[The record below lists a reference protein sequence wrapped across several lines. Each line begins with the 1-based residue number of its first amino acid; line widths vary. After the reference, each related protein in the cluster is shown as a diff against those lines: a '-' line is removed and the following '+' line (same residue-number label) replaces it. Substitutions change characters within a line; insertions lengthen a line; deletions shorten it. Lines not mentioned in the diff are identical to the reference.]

1 MRKLLLIVCAGLFLS
16 ASLFLTAC
24 AGLTEK
30 ATGGGD
36 TKLKV
41 GDTVVFKLARGTY
54 GEGKIETIDGSRY
67 KIPYGTTTP
76 TVDEADVYPL
86 PKTGASS
93 SLKVGDFVIAKQG
106 DQNSW
111 VPAEVTSADA
121 KAIEVNTIAYKQTVN
136 LSPEQVIAP
145 RPAAIEE
152 FKKLKT
158 EQAFEEKV
166 TSMRPTLPTGYA
178 LKKGDKV
185 VGAWS
190 GNSWYAG
197 KIVGQSGEKMKI
209 KWEDNS
215 RDSDVDMARIALYPA
230 LGSAGTPFQP
240 GDILLVKPTSG
251 SSYWTFAEATSGRE
265 VRFKDGKTRSVRG
278 DEYILFN

>member
-1 MRKLLLIVCAGLFLS
+1 MKKLLLVMF
-16 ASLFLTAC
+16 ASLCVSAC
-24 AGLTEK
+24 AGFTEK

-36 TKLKV
+36 AKLKV
-41 GDTVVFKLARGTY
+41 GDTVVFKLSHGTY
-54 GEGKIETIDGSRY
+54 GEGKIEAIDGSRY

-76 TVDEADVYPL
+76 TVDAADVYSL
-86 PKTGASS
+86 PKTGSSS

-111 VPAEVTSADA
+111 APAEVTRADGR
-121 KAIEVNTIAYKQTVN
+121 AIEVNTIAYKQAVN

-158 EQAFEEKV
+158 EQGFDEKV
-166 TSMRPTLPTGYA
+166 TSMRPTLPSGYV

-185 VGAWS
+185 VAAWS
-190 GNSWYAG
+190 GNSWY
-197 KIVGQSGEKMKI
+197 SGTVLGRSGDRMTI
-209 KWEDNS
+209 KWDDNS
-215 RDSDVDMARIALYPA
+215 RPSEVDMARIGVSPA
-230 LGSAGTPFQP
+230 VGSTGTPFQP
-240 GDILLVKPTSG
+240 GDVLLVKPSSG
-251 SSYWTFAEATSGRE
+251 SYWTFAEATSGKE
-265 VRFKDGKTRSVRG
+265 VRFKDGKMRSVRG